1 MATVKHKDEIIPL
14 LGADLEVGD
23 NAPVVRLKTKLLANI
38 EIGNSTQIIMSI
50 PSLDTPV
57 CAEQARVTNERL
69 ASFKNI
75 QTIIVTM
82 DLPFAIDRFCSVK
95 DIDNLIVA
103 SDFAYR
109 DFGIHYGVLMGK
121 SVFEGLLTRAIFVV
135 KDGKVV
141 YKQLVPEVM
150 QKPNLQHLED
160 FITNTY
166 GVYPRIAKR
175 I

>member
-1 MATVKHKDEIIPL
+1 
-14 LGADLEVGD
+14 
-23 NAPVVRLKTKLLANI
+23 
-38 EIGNSTQIIMSI
+38 MSI
-50 PSLDTPV
+50 PSLDTPI
-57 CAEQARVTNERL
+57 CAEQTRITNERL

-82 DLPFAIDRFCSVK
+82 DLPFAINRFCSVK
-95 DIDNLIVA
+95 GIDNLVVA

-109 DFGIHYGVLMGK
+109 DFGIQYGVLMGE
-121 SVFEGLLTRAIFVV
+121 SIFEGLLTRAIFMV

-150 QKPNLQHLED
+150 QRPDLQHLED
-160 FITNTY
+160 FLTSTY
-166 GVYPRIAKR
+166 AVYPRVAKH